1 MKRPAT
7 NQRSL
12 LKKILLAPLFL
23 AGACVACCAAP
34 LLLPAVLALLTT
46 SVATLGGLNMGL
58 TFALSIALMSI
69 LFSAIKRWRPSRADT
84 CQITCPTTTATKA
97 CDCQAEQQ
105 A

>member
-7 NQRSL
+7 KRRSR
-12 LKKILLAPLFL
+12 LKKFLLAPLLL

-34 LLLPAVLALLTT
+34 LLLPAVLGLLTT
-46 SVATLGGLNMGL
+46 GVATLGGLKVGL
-58 TFALSIALMSI
+58 TFALSIALLSI
-69 LFSAIKRWRPSRADT
+69 LFSAIKRWRPSRADA
-84 CQITCPTTTATKA
+84 CRITCPTTTATKA